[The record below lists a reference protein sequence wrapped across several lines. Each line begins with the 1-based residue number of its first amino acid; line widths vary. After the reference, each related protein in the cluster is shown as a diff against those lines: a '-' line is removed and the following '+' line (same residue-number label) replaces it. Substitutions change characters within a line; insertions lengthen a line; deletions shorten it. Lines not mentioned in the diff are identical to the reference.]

1 MLKSFKLNIVIFFG
15 LCGLIVSGI
24 TGCSYNNVPAT
35 DKKLEFWTM
44 QLEPKFTSYITNLI
58 EEFEENHENVT
69 IHWTDIPWEVME
81 NKILTA
87 VLSNTT
93 PDIVNLNS
101 SFAAKLANRNVWL
114 DFNQYIPQ
122 KIKKS
127 YLPNIQ
133 NSSSIDNSIF
143 GLPWYLTTQ
152 ITLYNRNLFEKSG
165 LTSPPKTFNDL
176 VNVAIKIK
184 KETGK
189 YATFFTFVPGDSG
202 EVLESLIKMGVTL
215 IDDEG
220 KAGVNTPE
228 GVKAFQYWVFL
239 YKEGLLPPEVLTQG
253 HRHALDL
260 YQSGEI
266 ALISTG
272 VESFSMIQKNAPT
285 IAAISGSAPQ
295 ITGSTGKKNVAVMN
309 LFIPQST
316 KKVKE
321 AIRFAEFV
329 TNTNNQLVF
338 ARQANVLP
346 STIDGIKAYTSEQKK
361 LQSSTPLSD
370 AITISANQL
379 KNTETLIPI
388 QKNMNQLQK
397 IIYEHLQYAMLGKK
411 SVKQSL
417 SDAAEDWNNFIVK

>member
-1 MLKSFKLNIVIFFG
+1 
-15 LCGLIVSGI
+15 
-24 TGCSYNNVPAT
+24 
-35 DKKLEFWTM
+35 
-44 QLEPKFTSYITNLI
+44 
-58 EEFEENHENVT
+58 
-69 IHWTDIPWEVME
+69 
-81 NKILTA
+81 
-87 VLSNTT
+87 
-93 PDIVNLNS
+93 
-101 SFAAKLANRNVWL
+101 
-114 DFNQYIPQ
+114 
-122 KIKKS
+122 
-127 YLPNIQ
+127 
-133 NSSSIDNSIF
+133 
-143 GLPWYLTTQ
+143 
-152 ITLYNRNLFEKSG
+152 
-165 LTSPPKTFNDL
+165 
-176 VNVAIKIK
+176 
-184 KETGK
+184 
-189 YATFFTFVPGDSG
+189 
-202 EVLESLIKMGVTL
+202 
-215 IDDEG
+215 
-220 KAGVNTPE
+220 
-228 GVKAFQYWVFL
+228 
-239 YKEGLLPPEVLTQG
+239 
-253 HRHALDL
+253 
-260 YQSGEI
+260 
-266 ALISTG
+266 
-272 VESFSMIQKNAPT
+272 MIQKNAPT

>member
-152 ITLYNRNLFEKSG
+152 ITLYL
-165 LTSPPKTFNDL
+165 
-176 VNVAIKIK
+176 
-184 KETGK
+184 
-189 YATFFTFVPGDSG
+189 
-202 EVLESLIKMGVTL
+202 SLIH
-215 IDDEG
+215 I
-220 KAGVNTPE
+220 
-228 GVKAFQYWVFL
+228 
-239 YKEGLLPPEVLTQG
+239 
-253 HRHALDL
+253 
-260 YQSGEI
+260 
-266 ALISTG
+266 
-272 VESFSMIQKNAPT
+272 
-285 IAAISGSAPQ
+285 
-295 ITGSTGKKNVAVMN
+295 
-309 LFIPQST
+309 
-316 KKVKE
+316 
-321 AIRFAEFV
+321 
-329 TNTNNQLVF
+329 
-338 ARQANVLP
+338 
-346 STIDGIKAYTSEQKK
+346 
-361 LQSSTPLSD
+361 
-370 AITISANQL
+370 
-379 KNTETLIPI
+379 
-388 QKNMNQLQK
+388 
-397 IIYEHLQYAMLGKK
+397 
-411 SVKQSL
+411 
-417 SDAAEDWNNFIVK
+417 